1 MSNAGPGEPSPL
13 PGVRLP
19 EGSLVARLVERVGGE
34 PDEACR
40 GRSLR
45 WIVPPEGEH
54 DASCLVPLWTS
65 RHLERVRESE
75 AVVLTS
81 PKLGERLK
89 PGARWLHEHPLWALS
104 GLLEPLDEVVEVGD
118 GGASLAYVE
127 AGAELHSSVR
137 LGPFAVVR
145 AGARVG
151 EGCSIEA
158 HAVIYPRVV
167 LGRRVNVGAGAVLG
181 RPGFGW
187 APGPGGALRRVPHLG
202 GVLIEDE
209 VDIGPGATVDAGTL
223 TPTWVGR
230 GAKLDAHVHVAH
242 NVRIGP
248 GVLVA
253 AQAGFAGSVELGA
266 RVLVGGQ
273 AGVADHVRVGEG
285 ARLAAKAGVVGNIP
299 PFTAVAGYPAVPRW
313 QWLRAMARL
322 FGRRP

>member
-1 MSNAGPGEPSPL
+1 MSEAG

-19 EGSLVARLVERVGGE
+19 AGALVGELVERLGGQADGPCLVRRLE
-34 PDEACR
+34 R
-40 GRSLR
+40 V
-45 WIVPPEGEH
+45 VPPEGEH
-54 DASCLVPLWTS
+54 DASCLVPLWS
-65 RHLERVRESE
+65 ARHLERVRASD
-75 AVVLTS
+75 AVVLAS
-81 PKLGERLK
+81 PALGARL
-89 PGARWLHEHPLWALS
+89 PAGARWLHEYPLWALS
-104 GLLEPLDEVVEVGD
+104 GLLAPLDREPAAARE
-118 GGASLAYVE
+118 LAYVE
-127 AGAELHSSVR
+127 EGAELHPSVR

-145 AGARVG
+145 AGARAG

-158 HAVIYPRVV
+158 HAVLYPRVA

-187 APGPGGALRRVPHLG
+187 ASGPGGALRRVPHLG
-202 GVLIEDE
+202 GVIVEDE
-209 VDIGPGATVDAGTL
+209 VDVGPGATIDAGTL
-223 TPTWVGR
+223 SPTFIGR

-248 GVLVA
+248 GALVA
-253 AQAGFAGSVELGA
+253 AQSGFAGSVELGA

-273 AGVADHVRVGEG
+273 VGVADHVRVGEG

-299 PFTAVAGYPAVPRW
+299 PFAAVAGYPAVPRW